1 MFTLVVV
8 YDNLAI
14 IDLVAHGIDWSELG
28 CSVVGV
34 ATDGTQGSALI
45 VANQPDI
52 IITDIHMPGFDGLK
66 MIETTKVFSP
76 HSKVIF
82 ISAYDDFRYAQEA
95 ISLRACAYLLK
106 PFSKKEL
113 VNTVRSVLGECKK
126 DPAPKAAEDP
136 APTADNANLLVSA
149 MLEYVRSHISGS
161 LRLEELSRHF
171 GFCTSYISSLIK
183 KQTGQ
188 NYSDWVTQARIDYA
202 KKLLKRPTHKIEE
215 ISFLV
220 GYKNYIT
227 FYKVFVRNEGMSP
240 TDYRKLKGGKE
251 SENPK

>member
-8 YDNLAI
+8 DDNLAI

-113 VNTVRSVLGECKK
+113 LIPSEAFLANVKKILPQKQRRILLLQRTTQICLSQPCLSMCALIFPVLLGWRNFPVILVFALPISVPLSKNK
-126 DPAPKAAEDP
+126 PARIIR
-136 APTADNANLLVSA
+136 T
-149 MLEYVRSHISGS
+149 GS
-161 LRLEELSRHF
+161 LRRVL
-171 GFCTSYISSLIK
+171 TMPKSS
-183 KQTGQ
+183 
-188 NYSDWVTQARIDYA
+188 
-202 KKLLKRPTHKIEE
+202 
-215 ISFLV
+215 
-220 GYKNYIT
+220 
-227 FYKVFVRNEGMSP
+227 
-240 TDYRKLKGGKE
+240 
-251 SENPK
+251 